1 MVGNDRKFTLRILFL
16 NLLFFVVGIVTVKS
30 QDRSVHIRLEITDA
44 ESLAIGGAKLVL
56 LSDANRYEARTD
68 AKGLAIL
75 DVIPGKYKIHIIKLS
90 YQDYSTVLTFT
101 NDARFSFRMA
111 EKISNIEEVVITAKE
126 GRGLT
131 SSTIIDQRAMQH
143 LQPSSFTDLLELLPG
158 GRSGDPALNQM
169 NRIRLRE
176 AGSAGN
182 DYNTSS
188 MGTAFLVNGAPL
200 NSNANLQYTYDFLD
214 KTRSGLK
221 SRLNLTSGVDMRSI
235 ATDQIEK
242 VEVLRGIP
250 SVIYGNL
257 TSGIVKITNKSG
269 YTRWKSR
276 FKADGYSKLFALSK
290 GFEDKNN
297 GLKIN
302 TGINYLDAKS
312 DPRDRLESYKRIT
325 VNLAVAKEYTS
336 NKATTRWQ
344 TNINY
349 TGSLDG
355 SKTDP
360 DTDLSNLNSYEVNNH
375 LVSFSN
381 QFTYTRKQPSIYRET
396 DVQVTA
402 NQRFDKIKQTK
413 FVQLENAMAFPL
425 SRVEGEYD
433 GYYPEAKYIAEYT
446 VDGKPLDVFV
456 KMVNNFQ
463 FNYKA
468 YKSELNAG
476 FDWQLSKNWGRGQE
490 YDIFRPIDPKSTFRP
505 RAYRDVPAY
514 VTSALFLESVNSV
527 DVGRHKL
534 TLALGIRGNAMM
546 NLPSHFNMHGKIYTD
561 PRANFQWELP
571 AFELLNKKTK
581 IDFTLG
587 YGKQSLFPDL
597 NLLYPELY
605 YRDVQQLNYF
615 HNNPAY
621 RRVNYKTII
630 YNPQNPEIE
639 PAVNEKFEARAD
651 LAFGLHQLSVTV
663 FKEKMNNGFRS
674 MNQYAIYQY
683 KKYDTSV
690 LDHNAIMAPPDIST
704 LPYQTVN
711 ENLIYATQRN
721 GSGMDKEG
729 VEFQYSSNRVPVINT
744 RFTLS
749 GAWFRT
755 KYGNSLPVFRTN
767 DYIIGGKPY
776 PYLGL
781 YEGMEPRSVNEV
793 LNTNLMLDTYI
804 PRLDLIFSSSFQFSW
819 YSAGKL
825 LPMNGVPSHYIDR
838 EGNISPFDPEAAKG
852 TLLERL
858 IIVQNDNRFNT
869 SRRPMEMNLNLKVTK
884 SFRNKSIVV
893 SMFANRLFSYY
904 APYWN
909 NGIRI
914 NRKGAND
921 PYFGMEV
928 NFNL

>member
-1 MVGNDRKFTLRILFL
+1 MVGNDRQFTLRTLFF

-30 QDRSVHIRLEITDA
+30 QDRSVHIRFEITNT
-44 ESLAIGGAKLVL
+44 ESVAIGGAMLVL
-56 LSDANRYEARTD
+56 SSDANHYEAHTD
-68 AKGLAIL
+68 VKGIAVL
-75 DVIPGKYKIHIIKLS
+75 DIIPGKYNIHVKKLS
-90 YQDYSTVLTFT
+90 YQEYSTVHVFA
-101 NDARFSFRMA
+101 NDAHFSIRMA

-126 GRGLT
+126 GKGLT

-158 GRSGDPALNQM
+158 GRSSDPALNQM

-188 MGTAFLVNGAPL
+188 MGTTFLVNGAPL

-214 KTRSGLK
+214 KTRNGLK

-290 GFEDKNN
+290 GFEDN

-325 VNLAVAKEYTS
+325 ANLAVAKEYTS
-336 NKATTRWQ
+336 EKATTRWQ
-344 TNINY
+344 TNISY

-360 DTDLSNLNSYEVNNH
+360 DADLSNLNSYEVNNH

-381 QFTYTRKQPSIYRET
+381 QFTYTRKQPSFYRET
-396 DVQVTA
+396 DIQVTA

-433 GYYPEAKYIAEYT
+433 GYYPEAKYIADYT

-514 VTSALFLESVNSV
+514 VTSALFLESINSV

-546 NLPSHFNMHGKIYTD
+546 NLPSHFKMHGKIYAD

-621 RRVNYKTII
+621 RRVNYKTMI

-674 MNQYAIYQY
+674 LNQYAVYQY
-683 KKYDTSV
+683 KKYNTSV
-690 LDHNAIMAPPDIST
+690 LDHNAITAPPDIGT

-711 ENLIYATQRN
+711 ENLIYTTQQN
-721 GSGMDKEG
+721 GSRMDKEG

-744 RFTLS
+744 RFTLN

-755 KYGNSLPVFRTN
+755 KYENSLPLYRRS
-767 DYIIGGKPY
+767 DYATGDSLY
-776 PYLGL
+776 PYIGL
-781 YEGMEPRSVNEV
+781 YDGMEPRSVNEV

-819 YSAGKL
+819 YSAGRVL
-825 LPMNGVPSHYIDR
+825 QMNGVPSYYVDG
-838 EGNISPFDPEAAKG
+838 EGNIFPFDPQTAKG
-852 TLLERL
+852 TPLDKL
-858 IIVQNDNRFNT
+858 IIVQNNDLYNA

-893 SMFANRLFSYY
+893 SMFASRLFSYY
-904 APYWN
+904 APYWK